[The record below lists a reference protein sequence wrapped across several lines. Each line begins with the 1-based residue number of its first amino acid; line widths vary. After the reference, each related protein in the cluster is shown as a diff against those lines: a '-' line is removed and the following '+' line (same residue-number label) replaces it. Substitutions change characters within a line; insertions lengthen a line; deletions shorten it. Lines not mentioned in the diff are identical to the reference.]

1 MSKVAIDSEV
11 VIQELQAEND
21 FLRNRLLLSGQA
33 LKDLEG
39 ERDQLSAQIA
49 AFAKQGADNG

>member
-33 LKDLEG
+33 VRDLKG

-49 AFAKQGADNG
+49 AFAKPGVDNG